1 MANLGEQLLNALTLA
16 GLLFLV
22 SAGLSLVF
30 GILRVVNFAHGV
42 FYMLGAYLGYTTVM
56 LSGWF
61 WPALLI
67 VPPVVGA
74 LGALIESS
82 TLRFIYRRPPI
93 YQLLLTFGLALIL
106 EEAVRI
112 VYGPTAKGIDPP
124 ASLQGAISL
133 GSLLYPRYRLFV
145 VGLGLAVAVAVWLFL
160 RKTRAGLVIRA
171 VAQNSEMADCLG
183 ADVARVRTLVF
194 GAACALAG
202 LGGVAAAP
210 MTTAYLGMGISVIV
224 DAFVVIV
231 IGGIGSIRGAFIASI
246 FAGLIDTMGRA
257 FLPDLL
263 RLFMSTNTASTV
275 GPALS
280 SMLIYLLM
288 ALVLVLRPE
297 GLFPPAGR

>member
-56 LSGWF
+56 LTGWF
-61 WPALLI
+61 WPALII
-67 VPPVVGA
+67 VPPVVGV
-74 LGALIESS
+74 LGALLESS

-106 EEAVRI
+106 EEALRI
-112 VYGPTAKGIDPP
+112 LYGPTAKGFDPP
-124 ASLQGAISL
+124 TYLQGAIAL

-145 VGLGLAVAVAVWLFL
+145 VALGLAVAAAVWLFL
-160 RKTRAGLVIRA
+160 RRTRAGLVIRA

-183 ADVARVRTLVF
+183 ANVARVRTLVF

-210 MTTAYLGMGISVIV
+210 MTTAYLGMGIGVIV
-224 DAFVVIV
+224 DAFVVVV
-231 IGGIGSIRGAFIASI
+231 IGGLGSIGGSIAGSLIVGAAQTWGAFYLPETAMVIMYAVMGAILI
-246 FAGLIDTMGRA
+246 F
-257 FLPDLL
+257 
-263 RLFMSTNTASTV
+263 
-275 GPALS
+275 
-280 SMLIYLLM
+280 
-288 ALVLVLRPE
+288 RPW
-297 GLFPPAGR
+297 GLFGEEE

>member
-1 MANLGEQLLNALTLA
+1 MANLVEQLLNALTLA

-42 FYMLGAYLGYTTVM
+42 FYMLGAYLGFTTVA
-56 LSGWF
+56 LSGAF
-61 WPALLI
+61 WPALVG
-67 VPPVVGA
+67 VPLVVGT
-74 LGALIESS
+74 LGALLESS

-106 EEAVRI
+106 EEGIRI

-124 ASLQGAISL
+124 AVLEGAIRL
-133 GSLLYPRYRLFV
+133 GSLQYPRYRLFV
-145 VGLGLAVAVAVWLFL
+145 VALGLVVAAAVWLFL
-160 RKTRAGLVIRA
+160 RRTRAGLVIRA

-210 MTTAYLGMGISVIV
+210 MTTAYLGMGIGVIV
-224 DAFVVIV
+224 DAFVVVV
-231 IGGIGSIRGAFIASI
+231 IGGLGSIGGSLAGSLIVGAAQTWGAFYLPETAMVIMYAVMGAILI
-246 FAGLIDTMGRA
+246 F
-257 FLPDLL
+257 
-263 RLFMSTNTASTV
+263 
-275 GPALS
+275 
-280 SMLIYLLM
+280 
-288 ALVLVLRPE
+288 RPW
-297 GLFPPAGR
+297 GLFGEPE

>member
-56 LSGWF
+56 LTGWF
-61 WPALLI
+61 WPALVI
-67 VPPVVGA
+67 VPPVVGV
-74 LGALIESS
+74 LGALLESS

-106 EEAVRI
+106 EEALRI
-112 VYGPTAKGIDPP
+112 LYGPTAKGIDPP
-124 ASLQGAISL
+124 AYLQGAFAL

-145 VGLGLAVAVAVWLFL
+145 IGLGLVVAVAVWLFL

-183 ADVARVRTLVF
+183 ANVARVRTLVF

-210 MTTAYLGMGISVIV
+210 MTTAYLGMGIGVIV
-224 DAFVVIV
+224 DAFVVVV
-231 IGGIGSIRGAFIASI
+231 IGGLGSIGGSIAGSLIVGAAQTWGAFYLPETAMVIMYAVMGAILI
-246 FAGLIDTMGRA
+246 F
-257 FLPDLL
+257 
-263 RLFMSTNTASTV
+263 
-275 GPALS
+275 
-280 SMLIYLLM
+280 
-288 ALVLVLRPE
+288 RPW
-297 GLFPPAGR
+297 GLFGEEE

>member
-1 MANLGEQLLNALTLA
+1 VANLGEQLLNALTLA

-56 LSGWF
+56 LTGWF
-61 WPALLI
+61 WPALVI
-67 VPPVVGA
+67 VPPVVGV
-74 LGALIESS
+74 LGALLESS

-106 EEAVRI
+106 EEALRI
-112 VYGPTAKGIDPP
+112 LYGPTAKGIDPP
-124 ASLQGAISL
+124 AYLQGAFAL
-133 GSLLYPRYRLFV
+133 GTLLYPRYRLFV
-145 VGLGLAVAVAVWLFL
+145 IGLGLVVAVAVWLFL

-210 MTTAYLGMGISVIV
+210 MTTAYLGMGIGVIV
-224 DAFVVIV
+224 DAFVVVV
-231 IGGIGSIRGAFIASI
+231 IGGLGSIGGSIAGSLIVGAAQTWGAFYLPETAMVIMYAVMGAILI
-246 FAGLIDTMGRA
+246 F
-257 FLPDLL
+257 
-263 RLFMSTNTASTV
+263 
-275 GPALS
+275 
-280 SMLIYLLM
+280 
-288 ALVLVLRPE
+288 RPW
-297 GLFPPAGR
+297 GLFGEEE

>member
-42 FYMLGAYLGYTTVM
+42 FYMLGAYLGYTTVVIT
-56 LSGWF
+56 GWF
-61 WPALLI
+61 WAALVI
-67 VPPVVGA
+67 VPPVVGV
-74 LGALIESS
+74 LGALLESS

-112 VYGPTAKGIDPP
+112 LYGPTAKGIDPP
-124 ASLQGAISL
+124 AYLQGAFAL

-210 MTTAYLGMGISVIV
+210 MTTAYLGMGIGVIV
-224 DAFVVIV
+224 DAFVVVV
-231 IGGIGSIRGAFIASI
+231 IGGLGSIGGSIAGSLIVGAAQTWGAFYLPETAMVIMYAVMGAILI
-246 FAGLIDTMGRA
+246 F
-257 FLPDLL
+257 
-263 RLFMSTNTASTV
+263 
-275 GPALS
+275 
-280 SMLIYLLM
+280 
-288 ALVLVLRPE
+288 RPW
-297 GLFPPAGR
+297 GLFGEEE

>member
-56 LSGWF
+56 LTGWF
-61 WPALLI
+61 WPALVI
-67 VPPVVGA
+67 VPPVVGV
-74 LGALIESS
+74 LGALLESS

-106 EEAVRI
+106 EEALRI
-112 VYGPTAKGIDPP
+112 LYGPTAKGIDPP
-124 ASLQGAISL
+124 AYLQGAFAL

-183 ADVARVRTLVF
+183 ANVARVRTLVF

-210 MTTAYLGMGISVIV
+210 MTTAYLGMGIGVIV
-224 DAFVVIV
+224 DAFVVVV
-231 IGGIGSIRGAFIASI
+231 IGGLGSIGGSIAGSLIVGAAQTWGAFYLPETAMVIMYAVMGAILI
-246 FAGLIDTMGRA
+246 F
-257 FLPDLL
+257 
-263 RLFMSTNTASTV
+263 
-275 GPALS
+275 
-280 SMLIYLLM
+280 
-288 ALVLVLRPE
+288 RPW
-297 GLFPPAGR
+297 GLFGEEE

>member
-56 LSGWF
+56 LTGWF
-61 WPALLI
+61 WPALVI

-74 LGALIESS
+74 IGAIFESS

-106 EEAVRI
+106 EEALRI
-112 VYGPTAKGIDPP
+112 LYGPTAKGIDPP
-124 ASLQGAISL
+124 AYLQGAFAL

-145 VGLGLAVAVAVWLFL
+145 IGLGLVVALAVWLFL
-160 RKTRAGLVIRA
+160 RTTRAGLVIRA

-202 LGGVAAAP
+202 LGGMAAAP
-210 MTTAYLGMGISVIV
+210 MTTAYLGMGIGVIV
-224 DAFVVIV
+224 DAFVVVV
-231 IGGIGSIRGAFIASI
+231 IGGLGSIGGSIAGSLIVGAAQTWGAFYLPETAMVIMYAVMGAILI
-246 FAGLIDTMGRA
+246 F
-257 FLPDLL
+257 
-263 RLFMSTNTASTV
+263 
-275 GPALS
+275 
-280 SMLIYLLM
+280 
-288 ALVLVLRPE
+288 RPW
-297 GLFPPAGR
+297 GLFGEEE

>member
-1 MANLGEQLLNALTLA
+1 MANLVEQLLNALTLA

-42 FYMLGAYLGYTTVM
+42 FYMLGAYLGFTTVA
-56 LSGWF
+56 LSGAF
-61 WPALLI
+61 WPALVV
-67 VPPVVGA
+67 VPLVVGT

-106 EEAVRI
+106 EEGIRI

-124 ASLQGAISL
+124 AVLEGAIRL
-133 GSLLYPRYRLFV
+133 GSLQYPRYRLFV
-145 VGLGLAVAVAVWLFL
+145 VALGLVVAAAVWLFL
-160 RKTRAGLVIRA
+160 RRTRAGLVIRA

-210 MTTAYLGMGISVIV
+210 MTTAYLGMGIGVIV
-224 DAFVVIV
+224 DAFVVVV
-231 IGGIGSIRGAFIASI
+231 IGGLGSIGGSLAGSLIVGAAQTWGAFYLPETAMVIMYAVMGAILI
-246 FAGLIDTMGRA
+246 F
-257 FLPDLL
+257 
-263 RLFMSTNTASTV
+263 
-275 GPALS
+275 
-280 SMLIYLLM
+280 
-288 ALVLVLRPE
+288 RPW
-297 GLFPPAGR
+297 GLFGEPE

>member
-1 MANLGEQLLNALTLA
+1 VANLGEQLLNALTLA

-42 FYMLGAYLGYTTVM
+42 FYMLGAYLGYTTVV
-56 LSGWF
+56 LTGWF
-61 WPALLI
+61 WPALVA

-74 LGALIESS
+74 LGALLESS

-112 VYGPTAKGIDPP
+112 LYGPTAKGIDPP
-124 ASLQGAISL
+124 AYLQGAFAL
-133 GSLLYPRYRLFV
+133 GGLLYPRYRLFV
-145 VGLGLAVAVAVWLFL
+145 IGLGLVVALGVWLFL
-160 RKTRAGLVIRA
+160 RTTRAGLVIRA

-210 MTTAYLGMGISVIV
+210 MTTAYLGMGIGVIV
-224 DAFVVIV
+224 DAFVVVV
-231 IGGIGSIRGAFIASI
+231 IGGLGSIGGSIAGSLIVGAAQTWGAFYLPETAMVIMYAVMGAILI
-246 FAGLIDTMGRA
+246 F
-257 FLPDLL
+257 
-263 RLFMSTNTASTV
+263 
-275 GPALS
+275 
-280 SMLIYLLM
+280 
-288 ALVLVLRPE
+288 RPW
-297 GLFPPAGR
+297 GLFGEEE

>member
-1 MANLGEQLLNALTLA
+1 MANLVEQLLNALTLA

-42 FYMLGAYLGYTTVM
+42 FYMLGAYVGFTAVA

-61 WPALLI
+61 WPAL
-67 VPPVVGA
+67 VVAPLAVGT
-74 LGALIESS
+74 LGALLEST

-106 EEAVRI
+106 EEGIRI
-112 VYGPTAKGIDPP
+112 LYGPTAKGIDAP
-124 ASLQGAISL
+124 AYLQGAIQL
-133 GSLLYPRYRLFV
+133 GSLWYPRYRLFV
-145 VGLGLAVAVAVWLFL
+145 VALGLVVAAAVWLFL
-160 RKTRAGLVIRA
+160 RRTRAGLVIRA

-210 MTTAYLGMGISVIV
+210 MTTAYLGMGIGVIV
-224 DAFVVIV
+224 DAFVVVV
-231 IGGIGSIRGAFIASI
+231 IGGLGSIGGSMAGSLIVGAAQTWGAFYLPETAMVIMYAVMGAILI
-246 FAGLIDTMGRA
+246 F
-257 FLPDLL
+257 
-263 RLFMSTNTASTV
+263 
-275 GPALS
+275 
-280 SMLIYLLM
+280 
-288 ALVLVLRPE
+288 RPW
-297 GLFPPAGR
+297 GLFGEEE